1 MNSIRF
7 FSHLHQDHV
16 KLVEVCFLL
25 LQDFR
30 VWASLDDQPNDVL
43 LDSLALV
50 SRQDLPSG
58 LDHALKDLE
67 SVILGL
73 LVVGKLENGVNLKKN
88 WDKNRLGAIQIIR
101 DTLGGEGAGG
111 VRKNVTQQF
120 LLVISL
126 VKVDKKC
133 HMGGGLR
140 VRKKCHVLF
149 EWPLSESLKFWAK

>member
-1 MNSIRF
+1 MNSNRF

-101 DTLGGEGAGG
+101 DTLGGRGG
-111 VRKNVTQQF
+111 SKNVTGWF
-120 LLVISL
+120 LLVISQ
-126 VKVDKKC
+126 VKIDKTC
-133 HMGGGLR
+133 HMGGGG
-140 VRKKCHVLF
+140 
-149 EWPLSESLKFWAK
+149 LKIVEKVSRFIWMAPNW